1 MKKILV
7 LSDSHGKLN
16 PMLMAVE
23 AESPDLI
30 IHLGDCWEDAGRL
43 KAKYPQ
49 IPMERVPGNCDYSNE
64 QAERIIVV
72 EGKRL
77 FICHGH
83 TFNVKMG
90 YLNLELKSEELGVD
104 ATLFGHTHRA
114 YYESNNGITFLNPG
128 SIGSPPFET
137 PASYG
142 ILEIDGCT
150 DTLRYDVRFLE

>member
-114 YYESNNGITFLNPG
+114 YYENNNGITFLNPG

-142 ILEIDGCT
+142 ILEIDGST